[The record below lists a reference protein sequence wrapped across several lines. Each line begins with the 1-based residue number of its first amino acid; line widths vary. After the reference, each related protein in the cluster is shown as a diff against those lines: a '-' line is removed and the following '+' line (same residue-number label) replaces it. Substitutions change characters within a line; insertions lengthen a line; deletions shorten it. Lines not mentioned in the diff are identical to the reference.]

1 MQREAKKYFEVS
13 QDFEDKIRPR
23 INIRTRQTEC

>member
-13 QDFEDKIRPR
+13 QDFEDKIRAR
-23 INIRTRQTEC
+23 INNGTSQTEC